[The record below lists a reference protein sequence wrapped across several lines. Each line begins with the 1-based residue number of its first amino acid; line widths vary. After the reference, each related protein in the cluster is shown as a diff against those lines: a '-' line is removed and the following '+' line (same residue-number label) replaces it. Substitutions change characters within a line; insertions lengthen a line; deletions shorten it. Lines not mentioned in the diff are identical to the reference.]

1 MQAREARQ
9 PVARARLYSNLAA
22 LLCICAQNDPE
33 RAGEY
38 AYEAVHAAR
47 EALKLEPGLAAA
59 ATNLELAQRLLLQDG
74 AATPSP
80 QVPAEKQPGEGGEHE
95 AQASGA
101 SEGEPQQEASTDHS
115 FGTWRDLQ
123 EAAAR
128 RQLRAAPQGVKP
140 W

>member
-1 MQAREARQ
+1 M
-9 PVARARLYSNLAA
+9 
-22 LLCICAQNDPE
+22 CIRAQNEAE
-33 RAGEY
+33 RTGEY

-74 AATPSP
+74 TAATSP
-80 QVPAEKQPGEGGEHE
+80 QAHSEKQTGEGGEHG

-101 SEGEPQQEASTDHS
+101 GEGEAQREVKPDRS
-115 FGTWRDLQ
+115 FGSWRDLQ
-123 EAAAR
+123 EAAAK
-128 RQLRAAPQGVKP
+128 RQLRSAPQGVKP